1 MSEFFSKFNKRKNQ
15 KPRQEWNPHWSLKAA
30 SGIVHS
36 ATAVVKVALGAVS
49 TVLLILLVCGFVF
62 VGILGDYLESD
73 ILPNAAE
80 DLSGHKLEQTSYVYY
95 IDNNGDIQEQ
105 QRIYTVTDR
114 RWATI
119 DEIPVDLINA
129 AVAIEDQRF
138 YEHQGVDWV
147 TTVKACANMF
157 VGSSS
162 TFGGSTITQQLI
174 KNLTGD
180 DDVTVQRKLTEIFK
194 AIHFERQY
202 DKDTIMEWYLNT
214 IYFGY
219 GKYGVRSAAEQY
231 FGKELEMLTTAEC
244 AALISITNNPSLF
257 NPFSEREFEYRDY
270 GMTNGADR
278 NGIRKTNTL
287 WSMRNQGYLEEDAYQ
302 EALAQELVYKSKIA
316 DGDRLVRCANQECG
330 HFGTASTF
338 TSEKSKADVYV
349 CPECGTETQADSSAS
364 QQVYSWFTEAV
375 INDVCADLAAKEGV
389 DWNSLSATQ
398 KSTRRDELKLAG
410 YHIYSTMDMEV
421 QQALD
426 DVYTDLSKIP
436 TTQSNQQLLSAM
448 VIVDNRTGDIVAM
461 AGNVG
466 KKDTFFGISYATD
479 AKLQTGSTQKPLSV
493 YAPAFEA
500 GVITPASVVSDM
512 PLYYSD
518 GTPFPRNDNRRYEY
532 ARSVYAG
539 IMRSVNAISVNTLEE
554 LGLQNSYDFAKE
566 KFRLEGLTD
575 SYVTSNGKEMT
586 DVGYAPLGMG
596 ALTTGVTVA
605 DMAAAY
611 ATFANDGIYR
621 EARTYSKVY
630 DSLGN
635 LVLDNTQE
643 TEQILSEKTVNYMN
657 YCLTAAVQS
666 GTGTAAQIS
675 GQTVAGKTGT
685 TSSNFDR
692 WFCGYT
698 EYYTA
703 AVWCGYKWPEQ
714 IRLTGNGT
722 NPACR
727 LFKAVLTPVHSGLSN
742 TKLYDSSDMR
752 TYYMCLDSGKR
763 AGSSCTRTTGAL
775 AYSGDVNVGY
785 CDKHTSVQYCSSG
798 NGVANE
804 YCKLMG
810 ASISSKSFV
819 KMSYDDVKEIRNAM
833 KAGLYSGYP
842 DENRIYYTS
851 GSWHGYSGNRQSGV
865 HEPYIVCTTHTKKGY
880 EATLIKEEEET
891 KPEEQPE
898 GSDGSSG
905 ESGES
910 TQATEAPAAAAEAA
924 SVEQTAAT
932 AEVHDNH

>member
-1 MSEFFSKFNKRKNQ
+1 MSKFFSNFNKKRKNQ

-30 SGIVHS
+30 SGIIHS
-36 ATAVVKVALGAVS
+36 AAAVVKVALGAVA

-62 VGILGDYLESD
+62 MGILGEYLESD

-80 DLSGHKLEQTSYVYY
+80 DLDGHKLEQTSYVYY
-95 IDNNGDIQEQ
+95 IDSEGDIQEQ

-119 DEIPVDLINA
+119 DEIPRDLINA

-257 NPFSEREFEYRDY
+257 NPYSEREFEYRDY

-278 NGIRKTNTL
+278 NNIRKTNTL
-287 WSMRNQGYLEEDAYQ
+287 WSMRNQGYLTEEAYQ
-302 EALAQELVYKSKIA
+302 EALAQEMEYKSEIA
-316 DGDRLVRCANQECG
+316 EADRLVHCAGEDCNY
-330 HFGTASTF
+330 FGTVSTF
-338 TSEKSKADVYV
+338 VAEEKEDGTMYA
-349 CPECGTETQADSSAS
+349 CPSCGEETQVESSAS
-364 QQVYSWFTEAV
+364 QQYYSWFTEAV
-375 INDVCADLAAKEGV
+375 INDVCADLAAQEGV
-389 DWNSLSATQ
+389 DWNKLSSTQ
-398 KSTRRDELKLAG
+398 KTARRDELKLAG

-421 QQALD
+421 QQAVD
-426 DVYTDLSKIP
+426 NVYTDLSRIP
-436 TTQSNQQLLSAM
+436 TTQSSQQLLSAIV
-448 VIVDNRTGDIVAM
+448 VIDNKTGDIVAM

-466 KKDTFFGISYATD
+466 QKDTFFGISYATD

-493 YAPAFEA
+493 YAPAFEY
-500 GVITPASVVSDM
+500 GIITPASVISDM
-512 PLYYSD
+512 PLYYSN
-518 GTPFPRNDNRRYEY
+518 GTPFPRNDNRKYEY
-532 ARSVYAG
+532 SRSIYTG
-539 IMRSVNAISVNTLEE
+539 IMRSVNAISVNVLDE
-554 LGLQNSYDFAKE
+554 LGLKKSYEFAKE

-575 SYVTSNGKEMT
+575 SYVTSSGKEMT

-605 DMAAAY
+605 DMASAY
-611 ATFANDGIYR
+611 ATFANDGVYR
-621 EARTYSKVY
+621 EGRTYTKVY
-630 DSLGN
+630 DSEGN
-635 LVLDNTQE
+635 LVLDNTQL
-643 TEQILSEKTVNYMN
+643 TEQILSEKTVDYMN

-698 EYYTA
+698 EHYTA

-714 IRLTGNGT
+714 IRLTGDGS

-727 LFKAVLTPVHSGLSN
+727 LFKAVLTPVHSGLKN
-742 TKLYDSSDMR
+742 VKLYDSGDMR
-752 TYYMCLDSGKR
+752 SYYMCLDSGKR
-763 AGSSCTRTTGAL
+763 AGSSCTHTTSAL

-785 CDKHTSVQYCSSG
+785 CDKHTSVDWCKSG
-798 NGVANE
+798 NGAANE

-810 ASISSKSFV
+810 ASIGSKSLV
-819 KMSYDDVKEIRNAM
+819 KLSSDEVSDIRNAM
-833 KAGLYSGYP
+833 KAGLSGGYP
-842 DENRIYYTS
+842 DEKNVYYTA
-851 GSWHGYSGNRQSGV
+851 GGWHGYSGNLQSGSSE
-865 HEPYIVCTTHTKKGY
+865 HYIVCTEHNAKAY
-880 EATLIKEEEET
+880 ADSQVPEEPEEDE
-891 KPEEQPE
+891 KPEE
-898 GSDGSSG
+898 GSGD
-905 ESGES
+905 ENE
-910 TQATEAPAAAAEAA
+910 
-924 SVEQTAAT
+924 
-932 AEVHDNH
+932 D

>member
-1 MSEFFSKFNKRKNQ
+1 MSDFFSNINKKRKSQ
-15 KPRQEWNPHWSLKAA
+15 RPRQEWEPHWSLKAA
-30 SGIVHS
+30 SGVIHS
-36 ATAVVKVALGAVS
+36 VAAVVKVALGAVA

-73 ILPNAAE
+73 ILPNAVE

-95 IDNNGDIQEQ
+95 IDSEGDIQEQ

-119 DEIPVDLINA
+119 DEIPDDLENA

-174 KNLTGD
+174 KNITGD

-202 DKDTIMEWYLNT
+202 DKETIMEWYLNT

-257 NPFSEREFEYRDY
+257 NPYSEREFEYRDY

-278 NGIRKTNTL
+278 NNIRKTNTL
-287 WSMRNQGYLEEDAYQ
+287 WSMRNQGYLSEEAYQ
-302 EALAQELVYKSKIA
+302 EALAQELEFKSEIA
-316 DGDRLVRCANQECG
+316 EADRLVRCSNEACG
-330 HFGTASTF
+330 YFGTAQTF
-338 TSEKSKADVYV
+338 TAEQSDDHATIYA
-349 CPECGTETQADSSAS
+349 CPSCGTATQVDSSAS
-364 QQVYSWFTEAV
+364 QDVYSWFTEAV
-375 INDVCADLAAKEGV
+375 IDDVCADLAALEGV
-389 DWNSLSATQ
+389 EWNTLSSSQ
-398 KSTRRDELKLAG
+398 KTARRDELKLAG

-421 QQALD
+421 QKSVDAI
-426 DVYTDLSKIP
+426 YTDLSKIP
-436 TTQSNQQLLSAM
+436 TTQSSQQLLSAM
-448 VIVDNRTGDIVAM
+448 VIIDNRTGDIVAM

-466 KKDTFFGISYATD
+466 QKDTFFGISYATN

-500 GVITPASVVSDM
+500 GIITPASVVSDM
-512 PLYYSD
+512 PLYYSN
-518 GTPFPRNDNRRYEY
+518 GTPFPRNDNRQYQY
-532 ARSVYAG
+532 ARNIYTG
-539 IMRSVNAISVNTLEE
+539 IMRSVNAISINVLDD
-554 LGLQNSYDFAKE
+554 LGLQNSYDFAKN

-575 SYVTSNGKEMT
+575 SYVTSSGREMT

-605 DMAAAY
+605 DMASAY
-611 ATFANDGIYR
+611 ATFANDGVYR
-621 EARTYSKVY
+621 EGRTYTKVY
-630 DSLGN
+630 DSEGN

-692 WFCGYT
+692 WFCGFT

-714 IRLTGNGT
+714 IRLTGDGS

-727 LFKAVLTPVHSGLSN
+727 LFKAVLTPVHQGLEN
-742 TKLYDSSDMR
+742 VKLYDSTDMR
-752 TYYMCLDSGKR
+752 SYYMCLDSGKR
-763 AGSSCTRTTGAL
+763 ASSSCSNTTSAL

-785 CDKHTSVQYCSSG
+785 CDKHTSVSWCKSG
-798 NGVANE
+798 NGAANE

-810 ASISSKSFV
+810 ASIGSKSLV
-819 KMSYDDVKEIRNAM
+819 KLNGDEVSAIRNAM
-833 KAGLYSGYP
+833 RAGLNSGYP
-842 DENRIYYTS
+842 SEKNVYYTS
-851 GSWHGYSGNRQSGV
+851 GGWHGYSGNLQSGSSA
-865 HEPYIVCTTHTKKGY
+865 HYIVCTEHNAKAY
-880 EATLIKEEEET
+880 AASQVPDEPEEEEENEE
-891 KPEEQPE
+891 KPEG
-898 GSDGSSG
+898 GSGD
-905 ESGES
+905 S
-910 TQATEAPAAAAEAA
+910 TEAAAAH
-924 SVEQTAAT
+924 
-932 AEVHDNH
+932 HDHDTND

>member
-1 MSEFFSKFNKRKNQ
+1 MSEFFSKFNKRKSQ

-30 SGIVHS
+30 YGIWHS
-36 ATAVVKVALGAVS
+36 AAAVVKVALGAVA
-49 TVLLILLVCGFVF
+49 TVLMILLVCGFVF
-62 VGILGDYLESD
+62 AGILGEYLETD

-80 DLSGHKLEQTSYVYY
+80 DLDGHKLEQTSYVYY
-95 IDNNGDIQEQ
+95 IDSEGDIQEQ

-119 DEIPVDLINA
+119 DEIPLDLRNA

-202 DKDTIMEWYLNT
+202 DKETIMEWYLNT

-244 AALISITNNPSLF
+244 ASLISITNNPSLF
-257 NPFSEREFEYRDY
+257 NPYSEREFEYKDY

-278 NGIRKTNTL
+278 NNIRKTNTL
-287 WSMRNQGYLEEDAYQ
+287 WSMRNQGYLTEEAYQ
-302 EALAQELVYKSKIA
+302 EALAQELEYKSEIA
-316 DGDRLVRCANQECG
+316 ESDRLVRCSNNACG
-330 HFGTASTF
+330 YFGTVTTF
-338 TSEKSKADVYV
+338 VADETEENGTTYA
-349 CPECGTETQADSSAS
+349 CPSCGEETQIDSSAS
-364 QQVYSWFTEAV
+364 QQYYSWFTEAV
-375 INDVCADLAAKEGV
+375 IDDVCADLAAMEGV
-389 DWNSLSATQ
+389 DWNKLSSTQ
-398 KSTRRDELKLAG
+398 KTARRDELKLAG
-410 YHIYSTMDMEV
+410 YHIYSTMDMDV
-421 QQALD
+421 QNAVD
-426 DVYTDLSKIP
+426 AIYTDLSKIP
-436 TTQSNQQLLSAM
+436 TTQSSQQLLSAM
-448 VIVDNRTGDIVAM
+448 VIIDNRTGDIVAM

-466 KKDTFFGISYATD
+466 EKDTFFGISYATN
-479 AKLQTGSTQKPLSV
+479 AKLQTGSTQKPLSI

-500 GVITPASVVSDM
+500 GIITPASVVSDM
-512 PLYYSD
+512 PLYYSN
-518 GTPFPRNDNRRYEY
+518 GTPFPRNDNRQYQY
-532 ARSVYAG
+532 ARTIYTG

-554 LGLQNSYDFAKE
+554 LGLQNSYDFAKN

-575 SYVTSNGKEMT
+575 NYVTSSGREMT

-605 DMAAAY
+605 DMASAY
-611 ATFANDGIYR
+611 ATFANNGVYR
-621 EARTYSKVY
+621 EGRTYTKVY
-630 DSLGN
+630 DSQGN
-635 LVLDNTQE
+635 LVLDNTQL

-685 TSSNFDR
+685 TSSDFDR

-698 EYYTA
+698 DHYTA

-714 IRLTGNGT
+714 IRLTGDGS

-727 LFKAVLTPVHSGLSN
+727 LFKAVLTPVHQGLEN
-742 TKLYDSSDMR
+742 VKLYDSSDMR
-752 TYYMCLDSGKR
+752 SYYMCVDSGMR
-763 AGSSCTRTTGAL
+763 ASSSCSNTTSAL

-785 CDKHTSVQYCSSG
+785 CDKHTSVSWCNSG
-798 NGVANE
+798 NGGAND
-804 YCKLMG
+804 YCHLMG
-810 ASISSKSFV
+810 ASIDSKSLV
-819 KMSYDDVKEIRNAM
+819 KLNSDEVSAIRNAL
-833 KAGLYSGYP
+833 KAGLTSGYP
-842 DENRIYYTS
+842 SEKNVYYTS
-851 GSWHGYSGNRQSGV
+851 GAWHGYSGNLQSGGSS
-865 HEPYIVCTTHTKKGY
+865 HYLVCTVHNAKAY
-880 EATLIKEEEET
+880 ADSQVPDEPEEEE
-891 KPEEQPE
+891 EDEGSGGSE
-898 GSDGSSG
+898 GSDNSG
-905 ESGES
+905 ES
-910 TQATEAPAAAAEAA
+910 AAPHH
-924 SVEQTAAT
+924 T
-932 AEVHDNH
+932 HDNTN

>member
-1 MSEFFSKFNKRKNQ
+1 MSKFFSNFNKKRKNQ

-30 SGIVHS
+30 SGIIHS
-36 ATAVVKVALGAVS
+36 AAAVVKVALGAVA

-62 VGILGDYLESD
+62 MGILGEYLESD

-80 DLSGHKLEQTSYVYY
+80 DLDGHKLEQTSYVYY
-95 IDNNGDIQEQ
+95 IDSEGDIQEQ

-119 DEIPVDLINA
+119 DEIPRDLINA

-257 NPFSEREFEYRDY
+257 NPYSEREFEYRDY

-278 NGIRKTNTL
+278 NNIRKTNTL
-287 WSMRNQGYLEEDAYQ
+287 WSMRNQGYLTEEAYQ
-302 EALAQELVYKSKIA
+302 EALAQEMEYKSEIA
-316 DGDRLVRCANQECG
+316 EADRLVHCAGEDCNY
-330 HFGTASTF
+330 FGTVSTF
-338 TSEKSKADVYV
+338 VAEEKEDGTMYA
-349 CPECGTETQADSSAS
+349 CPSCGEETQVDSSAS
-364 QQVYSWFTEAV
+364 QQYYSWFTEAV
-375 INDVCADLAAKEGV
+375 INDVCADLAAQEGV
-389 DWNSLSATQ
+389 DWNKLSSTQ
-398 KSTRRDELKLAG
+398 KTARRDELKLAG

-421 QQALD
+421 QQAVD
-426 DVYTDLSKIP
+426 NVYTDLSRIP
-436 TTQSNQQLLSAM
+436 TTQSSQQLLSAIV
-448 VIVDNRTGDIVAM
+448 VIDNKTGDIVAM

-466 KKDTFFGISYATD
+466 QKDTFFGISYATD

-493 YAPAFEA
+493 YAPAFEY
-500 GVITPASVVSDM
+500 GIITPASVISDM
-512 PLYYSD
+512 PLYYSN
-518 GTPFPRNDNRRYEY
+518 GTPFPRNDNRKYEY
-532 ARSVYAG
+532 SRSIYTG
-539 IMRSVNAISVNTLEE
+539 IMRSVNAISVNVLDE
-554 LGLQNSYDFAKE
+554 LGLKKSYEFAKE

-575 SYVTSNGKEMT
+575 SYVTSSGKEMT

-605 DMAAAY
+605 DMASAY
-611 ATFANDGIYR
+611 ATFANDGVYR
-621 EARTYSKVY
+621 EGRTYTKVY
-630 DSLGN
+630 DSEGN
-635 LVLDNTQE
+635 LVLDNTQL
-643 TEQILSEKTVNYMN
+643 TEQILSEKTVDYMN

-698 EYYTA
+698 EHYTA

-714 IRLTGNGT
+714 IRLTGDGS

-727 LFKAVLTPVHSGLSN
+727 LFKAVLTPVHSGLKN
-742 TKLYDSSDMR
+742 VKLYDSGDMR
-752 TYYMCLDSGKR
+752 SYYMCLDSGKR
-763 AGSSCTRTTGAL
+763 AGSSCTHTTSAL

-785 CDKHTSVQYCSSG
+785 CDKHTSVDWCKSG
-798 NGVANE
+798 NGAANE

-810 ASISSKSFV
+810 ASIGSKSLV
-819 KMSYDDVKEIRNAM
+819 KLSSDEVSDIRNAM
-833 KAGLYSGYP
+833 KAGLSGGYP
-842 DENRIYYTS
+842 DEKNVYYTA
-851 GSWHGYSGNRQSGV
+851 GGWHGYSGNLQSGSSE
-865 HEPYIVCTTHTKKGY
+865 HYIVCTEHNAKAY
-880 EATLIKEEEET
+880 ADSQVPEEPEEDE
-891 KPEEQPE
+891 KPEE
-898 GSDGSSG
+898 GSGD
-905 ESGES
+905 ENE
-910 TQATEAPAAAAEAA
+910 
-924 SVEQTAAT
+924 
-932 AEVHDNH
+932 D

>member
-1 MSEFFSKFNKRKNQ
+1 MSKFFSKFNKRKNQ
-15 KPRQEWNPHWSLKAA
+15 VPRQEWNPHWSLKAA
-30 SGIVHS
+30 SGLIHS
-36 ATAVVKVALGAVS
+36 VTAVVKVALGAVS

-62 VGILGDYLESD
+62 VGILGDYLQSD

-119 DEIPVDLINA
+119 DEIPQDLIHA

-257 NPFSEREFEYRDY
+257 NPYSEREFEYRDY

-278 NGIRKTNTL
+278 NTIRKTNTL

-302 EALAQELVYKSKIA
+302 AALAQEVVYKSTIA
-316 DGDRLVRCANQECG
+316 EEDRLLHCSNENCSYY
-330 HFGTASTF
+330 GTVSTF
-338 TSEKSKADVYV
+338 TPVESGKGVYT
-349 CPECGTETQADSSAS
+349 CPTCGTETQADSSAS
-364 QQVYSWFTEAV
+364 QQYYSWFTEAV
-375 INDVCADLAAKEGV
+375 INDVCADLAAKDGV
-389 DWNSLSATQ
+389 DWNTLSASQ
-398 KSTRRDELKLAG
+398 KSVRRDELKLAG

-426 DVYTDLSKIP
+426 NVYTDLSKIP
-436 TTQSNQQLLSAM
+436 TTQSSQQLLSAM
-448 VIVDNRTGDIVAM
+448 VIIDNKTGDIVAM

-466 KKDTFFGISYATD
+466 EKDTFFGISYATD

-500 GVITPASVVSDM
+500 GIITPASVVSDM
-512 PLYYSD
+512 PLYYYG

-532 ARSVYAG
+532 ARSIYTG
-539 IMRSVNAISVNTLEE
+539 IMRSVNAISINTLEE
-554 LGLQNSYDFAKE
+554 LGLENSYTFAKE

-575 SYVTSNGKEMT
+575 SYVTSSGKEMT
-586 DVGYAPLGMG
+586 DIGYAPLGMG

-630 DSLGN
+630 DSEGN
-635 LVLDNTQE
+635 VVLDNTQL
-643 TEQILSEKTVNYMN
+643 TEQILSEKSVNYMN

-666 GTGTAAQIS
+666 GTGTSAQIS

-714 IRLTGNGT
+714 IRLTGDGS

-727 LFKAVLTPVHSGLSN
+727 LFKAVLTPVHSGLEN
-742 TKLYDSSDMR
+742 VKLYDSGDMR
-752 TYYMCLDSGKR
+752 SYSMCLDSGKR
-763 AGSSCTRTTGAL
+763 AGSGCTRTTSAL

-785 CDKHTSVQYCSSG
+785 CSQHTSVDYCVSG

-804 YCKLMG
+804 YCELMG
-810 ASISSKSFV
+810 AKITSKSFV
-819 KMSYDDVKEIRNAM
+819 KMDSDDVKAIREAM
-833 KAGLYSGYP
+833 KAGLSSGYP
-842 DENRIYYTS
+842 DDDNIYYTS

-865 HEPYIVCTTHTKKGY
+865 SEPYIVCTEHNKKAY
-880 EATLIKEEEET
+880 EDTLVVEEPE
-891 KPEEQPE
+891 PEEDPENSE
-898 GSDGSSG
+898 GSGDNAETPSDA
-905 ESGES
+905 E
-910 TQATEAPAAAAEAA
+910 PAAAAH
-924 SVEQTAAT
+924 
-932 AEVHDNH
+932 VHDNH

>member
-1 MSEFFSKFNKRKNQ
+1 MSKFLSKFNKRKNQ
-15 KPRQEWNPHWSLKAA
+15 VPRQDWNPHWSLKAA
-30 SGIVHS
+30 SGIIHS
-36 ATAVVKVALGAVS
+36 ATAVVKVALGAVA

-62 VGILGDYLESD
+62 TGILGDYLQSD

-95 IDNNGDIQEQ
+95 IDSNGDIQEQ

-114 RWATI
+114 RWASF
-119 DEIPVDLINA
+119 DEIPEDLIHA

-219 GKYGVRSAAEQY
+219 GKYGVRSAAEKY

-257 NPFSEREFEYRDY
+257 NPYSEREFEYRDY

-278 NGIRKTNTL
+278 NNIRKTNTL
-287 WSMRNQGYLEEDAYQ
+287 WSMRNQGYLSEEDYQ
-302 EALAQELVYKSKIA
+302 AALAQELVYKSEIA
-316 DGDRLVRCANQECG
+316 EEDRLLHCANESCDYY
-330 HFGTASTF
+330 GTVSTF
-338 TSEKSKADVYV
+338 TAEDSDLYI
-349 CPECGTETQADSSAS
+349 CPACGEGTQGDSSAS
-364 QQVYSWFTEAV
+364 QEYYSWFTEAV
-375 INDVCADLAAKEGV
+375 INDVCADLAAQEGV

-398 KSTRRDELKLAG
+398 KSVRRDELKLAG

-426 DVYTDLSKIP
+426 NVYTDLSKIP
-436 TTQSNQQLLSAM
+436 TTQSSQQLWSAM
-448 VIVDNRTGDIVAM
+448 VIIDNETGDIVAM

-466 KKDTFFGISYATD
+466 KKDTFFGINYATD

-500 GVITPASVVSDM
+500 GIITPASVVSDM
-512 PLYYSD
+512 PLYYSN

-532 ARSVYAG
+532 SRSIYTG
-539 IMRSVNAISVNTLEE
+539 IMRSVNAISINTLEE
-554 LGLQNSYDFAKE
+554 LGLENSYEFAKE

-575 SYVTSNGKEMT
+575 SYVTSSGKEMT
-586 DVGYAPLGMG
+586 DIGYAPLGMG

-611 ATFANDGIYR
+611 ATFANGGIYR

-630 DSLGN
+630 DSEGN
-635 LVLDNTQE
+635 LVLDNTQL

-692 WFCGYT
+692 WFCGFT
-698 EYYTA
+698 DHYTA
-703 AVWCGYKWPEQ
+703 AVWCGYRWPEQ
-714 IRLTGNGT
+714 IRLTGDGS

-727 LFKAVLTPVHSGLSN
+727 LFKAVLTPVHSGLEN
-742 TKLYDSSDMR
+742 VKLYDSSDMR
-752 TYYMCLDSGKR
+752 SYSMCLDSGKR
-763 AGSSCTRTTGAL
+763 ASSGCTHTTSAL

-785 CDKHTSVQYCSSG
+785 CNKHESVEYCSSG

-810 ASISSKSFV
+810 AKTSTKSFV
-819 KMSYDDVKEIRNAM
+819 RMNADEVREIRSAM
-833 KAGLYSGYP
+833 KAGLSSGYP
-842 DENRIYYTS
+842 DEKSIYYTS
-851 GSWHGYSGNRQSGV
+851 GGWHGYSGTLQSGSN
-865 HEPYIVCTTHTKKGY
+865 EPYIVCTKHTKKAY
-880 EATLIKEEEET
+880 EDELKKQEEAEKAEQEKNEAT
-891 KPEEQPE
+891 E
-898 GSDGSSG
+898 GSG

-910 TQATEAPAAAAEAA
+910 TGNAEAA
-924 SVEQTAAT
+924 VAAETTAMSN
-932 AEVHDNH
+932 VHDNH

>member
-1 MSEFFSKFNKRKNQ
+1 MSDFFSNINKKRKSQ

-30 SGIVHS
+30 AGIFGSVS
-36 ATAVVKVALGAVS
+36 AVVKVALGAVA

-73 ILPNAAE
+73 ILPNAVE
-80 DLSGHKLEQTSYVYY
+80 DLEGHKLEQTSYVYY
-95 IDNNGDIQEQ
+95 IDSEGDIQEQ
-105 QRIYTVTDR
+105 QRIYTSTDR

-119 DEIPVDLINA
+119 DEIPVDLVNA

-138 YEHQGVDWV
+138 YEHQGVDWI

-180 DDVTVQRKLTEIFK
+180 DDVTVQRKLIEIFK

-214 IYFGY
+214 VYFGY
-219 GKYGVRSAAEQY
+219 LKYGVRSAAEQY

-244 AALISITNNPSLF
+244 ASLISITNNPSLF
-257 NPFSEREFEYRDY
+257 NPYSEREFEYREY

-278 NGIRKTNTL
+278 NNIRKTNTL
-287 WSMRNQGYLEEDAYQ
+287 WSMRNQGYLTEEAYQ
-302 EALAQELVYKSKIA
+302 EALAQELEFKSVIA
-316 DGDRLVRCANQECG
+316 EADRLVRCSNDACG
-330 HFGTASTF
+330 YFGTAATF
-338 TSEKSKADVYV
+338 TAEQSEDGTLYACPSCGVKTDV
-349 CPECGTETQADSSAS
+349 DSSAS
-364 QQVYSWFTEAV
+364 QHYYSWFTEAV
-375 INDVCADLAAKEGV
+375 IDDVCADLAALEGV
-389 DWNSLSATQ
+389 DWNKLSSTQ
-398 KSTRRDELKLAG
+398 KTARRDELKLAG
-410 YHIYSTMDMEV
+410 YHIYSTMDMDV
-421 QQALD
+421 QEAVD
-426 DVYTDLSKIP
+426 AIYTDLSKIP
-436 TTQSNQQLLSAM
+436 TTQSSQQLLSAM
-448 VIVDNRTGDIVAM
+448 VIIDNRTGDIVAM

-466 KKDTFFGISYATD
+466 EKDTFFGISYATD

-500 GVITPASVVSDM
+500 GIITPASVVSDM
-512 PLYYSD
+512 PLYYSN
-518 GTPFPRNDNRRYEY
+518 GTPFPRNDNRVYEY
-532 ARSVYAG
+532 SRSIYTG
-539 IMRSVNAISVNTLEE
+539 IMRSVNAISVNVLDK
-554 LGLQNSYDFAKE
+554 LGLQNSYDFAKN
-566 KFRLEGLTD
+566 KFRLNGLTD
-575 SYVTSNGKEMT
+575 NYVTSSGKEFS
-586 DVGYAPLGMG
+586 DIGYAPLGMG

-605 DMAAAY
+605 DMASAY
-611 ATFANDGIYR
+611 ATFANDGVYR
-621 EARTYSKVY
+621 EGRTYTKVY
-630 DSLGN
+630 DSQGN
-635 LVLDNTQE
+635 LVLDNTQL

-714 IRLTGNGT
+714 IRLTGDGS

-727 LFKAVLTPVHSGLSN
+727 LFKAVLTPVHQGLEN
-742 TKLYDSSDMR
+742 VKLYDSGDMR
-752 TYYMCLDSGKR
+752 SYYMCLDSGKR
-763 AGSSCTRTTGAL
+763 AGSSCTRTTSAL

-785 CDKHTSVQYCSSG
+785 CDKHTSVTWCNSG
-798 NGVANE
+798 NGAANE

-810 ASISSKSFV
+810 ASTSSKSLV
-819 KMSYDDVKEIRNAM
+819 KLNSDEVSAIRSAM
-833 KAGLYSGYP
+833 KAGLNSGYP
-842 DENRIYYTS
+842 SEKNVYYTS
-851 GSWHGYSGNRQSGV
+851 GGWHGYSGNVQSGNSA
-865 HEPYIVCTTHTKKGY
+865 HYFVCTEHTKKKY
-880 EATLIKEEEET
+880 EASLVPPEPD
-891 KPEEQPE
+891 PEENPE
-898 GSDGSSG
+898 GGDGGSEGGSEG
-905 ESGES
+905 GS
-910 TQATEAPAAAAEAA
+910 TGDAAA
-924 SVEQTAAT
+924 QT
-932 AEVHDNH
+932 ED

>member
-1 MSEFFSKFNKRKNQ
+1 MSKFFSKFNKKRKNQ
-15 KPRQEWNPHWSLKAA
+15 VPRQDWNPHWSLKAA
-30 SGIVHS
+30 SGILHS
-36 ATAVVKVALGAVS
+36 ATAVIKVALGAVS

-62 VGILGDYLESD
+62 VGILGDYLQSD

-80 DLSGHKLEQTSYVYY
+80 DLDGHKLEQTSYVYY
-95 IDNNGDIQEQ
+95 IDSNGDIQEQ

-114 RWATI
+114 RWASF
-119 DEIPVDLINA
+119 DEIPQDLVHA

-157 VGSSS
+157 IGSSS

-219 GKYGVRSAAEQY
+219 GKYGVRSAAEKY

-257 NPFSEREFEYRDY
+257 NPYSEREFEYRDY

-278 NGIRKTNTL
+278 NNIRKTNTL
-287 WSMRNQGYLEEDAYQ
+287 WSMRNQGYLEEEAYQ

-316 DGDRLVRCANQECG
+316 EADRLVHCENESCDY
-330 HFGTASTF
+330 FGTASTF
-338 TSEKSKADVYV
+338 TADGSGTGTYT
-349 CPECGTETQADSSAS
+349 CPTCGTETQAESSAS
-364 QQVYSWFTEAV
+364 QQYYSWFTEAV
-375 INDVCADLAAKEGV
+375 INDVCADLAAQEGV
-389 DWNSLSATQ
+389 DWNSLSAAQ
-398 KSTRRDELKLAG
+398 KSIRRDELKLAG

-421 QQALD
+421 QQAVD
-426 DVYTDLSKIP
+426 NVYTDLKKIP
-436 TTQSNQQLLSAM
+436 TTQSSQQLLSAM
-448 VIVDNRTGDIVAM
+448 VIIDNKTGDIVAM

-466 KKDTFFGISYATD
+466 EKDTFFGISYATD

-500 GVITPASVVSDM
+500 GIITPASVVSDL
-512 PLYYSD
+512 PLYYSN

-532 ARSVYAG
+532 SRNIYTGV
-539 IMRSVNAISVNTLEE
+539 MRSVNAISVNVLEE
-554 LGLQNSYDFAKE
+554 LGLENSYNFAKE
-566 KFRLEGLTD
+566 KFRMEGLTD
-575 SYVTSNGKEMT
+575 HYVTSSGREMT
-586 DVGYAPLGMG
+586 DMGYAPLGMG

-630 DSLGN
+630 DSQGN
-635 LVLDNTQE
+635 VVLDNTQL
-643 TEQILSEKTVNYMN
+643 TEQILSEKSVNYMN

-692 WFCGYT
+692 WFCGFT
-698 EYYTA
+698 EHYTA

-714 IRLTGNGT
+714 IRLTGDGS

-727 LFKAVLTPVHSGLSN
+727 LFKAVLTPIHSGLPN
-742 TKLYDSSDMR
+742 VKLYDSSDMR
-752 TYYMCLDSGKR
+752 SYSMCLYSGKR
-763 AGSSCTRTTGAL
+763 ASGSCTHTTSAL

-785 CDKHTSVQYCSSG
+785 CNQHISVDYCSTG
-798 NGVANE
+798 NGVANK
-804 YCKLMG
+804 YCELMN
-810 ASISSKSFV
+810 AKITSKSFV
-819 KMSYDDVKEIRNAM
+819 KLDSSDVKEIRNAM
-833 KAGLYSGYP
+833 KAGLSSGYP
-842 DENRIYYTS
+842 DEDHVYYTS
-851 GSWHGYSGNRQSGV
+851 GSWHGYSGNRQSGSD
-865 HEPYIVCTTHTKKGY
+865 EPYIVCTEHDKKAY
-880 EATLIKEEEET
+880 EAELKKQEEEAKKEEEE
-891 KPEEQPE
+891 KNESSE
-898 GSDGSSG
+898 GSGDSGDSSG
-905 ESGES
+905 ASE
-910 TQATEAPAAAAEAA
+910 A
-924 SVEQTAAT
+924 SVAS
-932 AEVHDNH
+932 EVND

>member
-1 MSEFFSKFNKRKNQ
+1 MSKFFSNFNKKRNNQ
-15 KPRQEWNPHWSLKAA
+15 KPRQEWEPHWSLKAA

-36 ATAVVKVALGAVS
+36 AAAVVKVAMGAVA

-62 VGILGDYLESD
+62 AGILGEYLESD

-80 DLSGHKLEQTSYVYY
+80 DLDGHKLEQTSYVYY
-95 IDNNGDIQEQ
+95 IDSEGDIQEQ

-119 DEIPVDLINA
+119 DEIPRDLMNA

-202 DKDTIMEWYLNT
+202 DKETIMEWYLNT

-257 NPFSEREFEYRDY
+257 NPYSEREFEYRDY

-278 NGIRKTNTL
+278 NNIRKTNTL
-287 WSMRNQGYLEEDAYQ
+287 WSMRNQGYLTEEAYQ
-302 EALAQELVYKSKIA
+302 EALAQELEYKSEIA
-316 DGDRLVRCANQECG
+316 ESDRLVRCSNGDCG
-330 HFGTASTF
+330 YFGTVTTF
-338 TSEKSKADVYV
+338 VADESEAGVVYA
-349 CPECGTETQADSSAS
+349 CPSCGEQTQIDSSAS
-364 QQVYSWFTEAV
+364 QQYYSWFTEAV
-375 INDVCADLAAKEGV
+375 IDDVCADLAAQEGV
-389 DWNSLSATQ
+389 DWNKLSASQ
-398 KSTRRDELKLAG
+398 KTARRDELKLAG

-421 QQALD
+421 QQAVD
-426 DVYTDLSKIP
+426 NIYTDLSKIP
-436 TTQSNQQLLSAM
+436 TTQSSQQLLSAI
-448 VIVDNRTGDIVAM
+448 VIVDNKTGDIVAM

-466 KKDTFFGISYATD
+466 EKDTFFGISYATD

-493 YAPAFEA
+493 YAPAFES
-500 GVITPASVVSDM
+500 GIITPASVISDM
-512 PLYYSD
+512 PLYYSN
-518 GTPFPRNDNRRYEY
+518 GTPFPRNDNRQYQYSRNIYT
-532 ARSVYAG
+532 G
-539 IMRSVNAISVNTLEE
+539 IMRSVNAISVNVLEK
-554 LGLQNSYDFAKE
+554 LGLENSYEFAKE
-566 KFRLEGLTD
+566 KFRLNGLTN
-575 SYVTSNGKEMT
+575 SYVTSSGREMT

-605 DMAAAY
+605 DMASAY
-611 ATFANDGIYR
+611 ATFANNGVYR
-621 EARTYSKVY
+621 EGRTYTKVY
-630 DSLGN
+630 DSEGN

-666 GTGTAAQIS
+666 GTGTSAQIS

-692 WFCGYT
+692 WFCGFT

-714 IRLTGNGT
+714 IRLTGEGT

-727 LFKAVLTPVHSGLSN
+727 LFKAVLTPVHAGLSN
-742 TKLYDSSDMR
+742 VKLYDSGDMR
-752 TYYMCLDSGKR
+752 SYSMCLDSGMR
-763 AGSSCTRTTGAL
+763 AGSSCSNTTSAL
-775 AYSGDVNVGY
+775 AYSGDVSEGY
-785 CDKHTSVQYCSSG
+785 CDKHTSVEWCNSG
-798 NGVANE
+798 NGAANE

-810 ASISSKSFV
+810 ASIGSKSLV
-819 KMSYDDVKEIRNAM
+819 KLSSDEVSAIRSAM
-833 KAGLYSGYP
+833 KAGLSSGYP
-842 DENRIYYTS
+842 NEKNVYYT
-851 GSWHGYSGNRQSGV
+851 GGGWHGYSGSLQSGSSE
-865 HEPYIVCTTHTKKGY
+865 HYIVCTEHNAKAY
-880 EATLIKEEEET
+880 ADSQVPEEPEEDEE
-891 KPEEQPE
+891 KPEE
-898 GSDGSSG
+898 GSD
-905 ESGES
+905 E
-910 TQATEAPAAAAEAA
+910 
-924 SVEQTAAT
+924 TANAHH
-932 AEVHDNH
+932 EH

>member
-1 MSEFFSKFNKRKNQ
+1 MSEFFSKFNKGKNKRKNQ
-15 KPRQEWNPHWSLKAA
+15 KPRQEWDPHWSLKALY
-30 SGIVHS
+30 GIWHS
-36 ATAVVKVALGAVS
+36 ITAVVKVAFGALA

-62 VGILGDYLESD
+62 AGILGEYLESD
-73 ILPNAAE
+73 ILPGAVE
-80 DLSGHKLEQTSYVYY
+80 DLSEHKLEQTSYIYY
-95 IDNNGDIQEQ
+95 VDSDGDIQEQ
-105 QRIYTVTDR
+105 QKIHTATDR

-219 GKYGVRSAAEQY
+219 GKYGVRSAAERY

-257 NPFSEREFEYRDY
+257 NPFSEKEFEYTHNDTEY
-270 GMTNGADR
+270 GMTNGRDR
-278 NGIRKTNTL
+278 NTIRKTNTL
-287 WSMRNQGYLEEDAYQ
+287 WTMRNQGYLTEEEYQ
-302 EALAQELVYKSKIA
+302 AAQAQELEYKNGIA
-316 DGDRLVRCANQECG
+316 DADRLVHCPNDDCG
-330 HFGTASTF
+330 YYDTVTVFTAEET
-338 TSEKSKADVYV
+338 EEGNLYA
-349 CPECGTETQADSSAS
+349 CPSCGTEVQIDASAS
-364 QQVYSWFTEAV
+364 QEMYSWFTEAV
-375 INDVCADLAAKEGV
+375 IDDVCADLAALEGV
-389 DWNSLSATQ
+389 DWNSLSGEQ
-398 KSTRRDELKLAG
+398 KKQRREKLNLAG
-410 YHIYSTMDMEV
+410 YHIYSTLDMEV
-421 QQALD
+421 QDAVD
-426 DVYTDLSKIP
+426 AIYTDLSKIP
-436 TTQSNQQLLSAM
+436 TTQSNQQLLSAI
-448 VIVDNRTGDIVAM
+448 VIIDNRTGDIVALS
-461 AGNVG
+461 GNVG
-466 KKDTFFGISYATD
+466 EKEAYFGISYATD

-500 GVITPASVVSDM
+500 GIITPASVVSDM
-512 PLYYSD
+512 PLYYND

-532 ARSVYAG
+532 ARSVYTG

-566 KFRLEGLTD
+566 KFRLQGLTD
-575 SYVTSNGKEMT
+575 NYVTSSGREMS

-611 ATFANDGIYR
+611 ATFANDGVYR

-630 DSLGN
+630 DSEGN
-635 LVLDNTQE
+635 LVLDNTQL

-666 GTGTAAQIS
+666 GTGTSAQIS

-692 WFCGYT
+692 WFCGFT

-714 IRLTGNGT
+714 IRLTGDGS

-727 LFKAVLTPVHSGLSN
+727 LFKAVLTPVHQGKEN
-742 TKLYDSSDMR
+742 VKLYDSTDMR
-752 TYYMCLDSGKR
+752 TYYMCLDSGLR
-763 AGSSCTRTTGAL
+763 ASSSCTRTTSAL
-775 AYSGDVNVGY
+775 AYSGDVDVGY
-785 CDKHTSVQYCSSG
+785 CNKHTGVKYCNSG
-798 NGVANE
+798 NGAAND
-804 YCKLMG
+804 YCHLMG
-810 ASISSKSFV
+810 ASISTKSYT
-819 KMSYDDVKEIRNAM
+819 KLNSDEVKEIRSAM
-833 KAGLYSGYP
+833 KAGLSSGYP
-842 DENRIYYTS
+842 SEKTVYYTS
-851 GSWHGYSGNRQSGV
+851 GGWHGYGGGLQSGSSS
-865 HEPYIVCTTHTKKGY
+865 PYIVCTVHNKEAY
-880 EATLIKEEEET
+880 EASIAPPEPEET
-891 KPEEQPE
+891 EPAE
-898 GSDGSSG
+898 GEGGG
-905 ESGES
+905 ESGE
-910 TQATEAPAAAAEAA
+910 
-924 SVEQTAAT
+924 
-932 AEVHDNH
+932 NHEESGED

>member
-1 MSEFFSKFNKRKNQ
+1 MSKFLSKFNKRKNQ
-15 KPRQEWNPHWSLKAA
+15 VPRQDWTPHWSLKAA

-36 ATAVVKVALGAVS
+36 AAAVVKVALGAVA

-62 VGILGDYLESD
+62 VGILGDYLQSD

-80 DLSGHKLEQTSYVYY
+80 DLDGHKLEQTSYVYY
-95 IDNNGDIQEQ
+95 IDSNGDIQEQ

-114 RWATI
+114 RWASF
-119 DEIPVDLINA
+119 DEIPTDLIHA

-219 GKYGVRSAAEQY
+219 GKYGVRSAAEKY

-257 NPFSEREFEYRDY
+257 NPYSEREFEYRDY

-278 NGIRKTNTL
+278 NNIRKTNTL
-287 WSMRNQGYLEEDAYQ
+287 WSMRNQGYLSEEDYQ
-302 EALAQELVYKSKIA
+302 AALAQELVYKSEIA
-316 DGDRLVRCANQECG
+316 EEDRLLHCASESCDY
-330 HFGTASTF
+330 FGTVSTF
-338 TSEKSKADVYV
+338 TTEGSDTYV
-349 CPECGTETQADSSAS
+349 CPACSTETQADSSAS
-364 QQVYSWFTEAV
+364 QEYYSWFTEAV
-375 INDVCADLAAKEGV
+375 INDVCADLAAQEGV
-389 DWNSLSATQ
+389 DWNSLTSTQ
-398 KSTRRDELKLAG
+398 KSVRRDELKLAG

-421 QQALD
+421 QEALD
-426 DVYTDLSKIP
+426 NVYTDLKKIP
-436 TTQSNQQLLSAM
+436 TTQSSQQLLSAM
-448 VIVDNRTGDIVAM
+448 VIIDNKTGDIVAM

-466 KKDTFFGISYATD
+466 EKDTFFGISYATD

-500 GVITPASVVSDM
+500 GIITPASVVSDM
-512 PLYYSD
+512 PLYYSN

-532 ARSVYAG
+532 SRNIYTGV
-539 IMRSVNAISVNTLEE
+539 MRSVNAISVNVLEE
-554 LGLQNSYDFAKE
+554 LGLENSYQFAKE

-575 SYVTSNGKEMT
+575 SYVTSSGNEMT
-586 DVGYAPLGMG
+586 DIGYAPLGMG

-630 DSLGN
+630 DSEGN
-635 LVLDNTQE
+635 LVLDNTQL
-643 TEQILSEKTVNYMN
+643 TEQILSEKSVNYMN

-692 WFCGYT
+692 WFCGFT
-698 EYYTA
+698 EHYTA

-714 IRLTGNGT
+714 IRLTGDGS

-742 TKLYDSSDMR
+742 VKLYDSSDMR
-752 TYYMCLDSGKR
+752 SYSMCLDSGKR
-763 AGSSCTRTTGAL
+763 ASSACTRTTSAL

-785 CDKHTSVQYCSSG
+785 CNQHISVDYCSAG
-798 NGVANE
+798 KGAANE
-804 YCKLMG
+804 YCELME
-810 ASISSKSFV
+810 AKITSKSYV
-819 KMSYDDVKEIRNAM
+819 KLDSDDVKEIRNAM
-833 KAGLYSGYP
+833 KAGLSGGYP
-842 DENRIYYTS
+842 DEENVYYTS
-851 GSWHGYSGNRQSGV
+851 GAWHGYSGNRQSGSDE
-865 HEPYIVCTTHTKKGY
+865 HCLTCTKHSKKAY
-880 EATLIKEEEET
+880 EAELKKQEEEAKKEEEE
-891 KPEEQPE
+891 KNESSE
-898 GSDGSSG
+898 GSG
-905 ESGES
+905 ESGETS
-910 TQATEAPAAAAEAA
+910 NPPEAAPAAEN
-924 SVEQTAAT
+924 
-932 AEVHDNH
+932 D